1 MHEHCCRKL
10 DSDLVYF
17 TKLSD
22 YERRRGE
29 VWAGSMGKRI
39 TRAACFEPLC
49 PAGLFLRPKPPAEDR
64 EEPTPSRH

>member
-10 DSDLVYF
+10 DSDLIYF

-29 VWAGSMGKRI
+29 VWAGSMGKGI

-49 PAGLFLRPKPPAEDR
+49 PAGLFLRP
-64 EEPTPSRH
+64 